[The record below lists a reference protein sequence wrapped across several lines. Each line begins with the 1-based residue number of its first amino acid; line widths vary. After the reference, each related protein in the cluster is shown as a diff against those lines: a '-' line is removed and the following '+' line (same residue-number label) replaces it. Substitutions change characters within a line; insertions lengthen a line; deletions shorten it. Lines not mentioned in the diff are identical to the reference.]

1 MSFSGTAEEND
12 KNSDSIRPF
21 DRQFKEVY
29 RLNESGMLDTALRVS
44 VIFCRPTAGKCVLFV
59 TATAGNAKRDQTF
72 PLVTFGWLASL

>member
-1 MSFSGTAEEND
+1 MSSSGTAEEND

-21 DRQFKEVY
+21 EREFKEVY
-29 RLNESGMLDTALRVS
+29 RENESGMLVTTLGAS

-72 PLVTFGWLASL
+72 PPVTFGWLVSL